1 MKKQGEI
8 VLRITD
14 GGFHMM
20 EDARYCQKC
29 CATKTENARFS
40 NQENKLEAK
49 NPTQTIL
56 NWCFREMGLEEKDD
70 KV

>member
-8 VLRITD
+8 VLHTTED
-14 GGFHMM
+14 GFHMM

-40 NQENKLEAK
+40 NQENKESE
-49 NPTQTIL
+49 NPTRTIL
-56 NWCFREMGLEEKDD
+56 EWCFREMGLGEKDD